1 MLSNLT
7 KQLLLLSAGVVV
19 LGLLY
24 CAPSQKSEIAENNSS
39 EETEESHEGHNH
51 AEGEGHDHEHEGEF
65 EDRLDDSD
73 KTFITGLEKR
83 AEQVADVDTKLN
95 LYDSLIAFSIKRNVP
110 PLVAKF
116 TEEKAKAV
124 PTEVNFMLAGDNFFK
139 AFRLSKLKPKDLV
152 AGAIRNYE
160 KVLKLNP
167 DNLQAQTAIGVASV
181 EGSSQLGIMP
191 MKGIGI
197 LKDVLNKD
205 PKNVDAMTN
214 LGYFAIQS
222 GQFQKAVERF
232 EEVLSI
238 DPQNSEA
245 YIYLT
250 DAYLSQ
256 ENVEKGIETLEKYRS
271 LVEDPIVRKQ
281 VEDYIN
287 DIRNKN

>member
-1 MLSNLT
+1 M
-7 KQLLLLSAGVVV
+7 GVFV

-24 CAPSQKSEIAENNSS
+24 CVPRQESEITEKSNSV
-39 EETEESHEGHNH
+39 ETEESHEGHDH

-65 EDRLDDSD
+65 EDRLNDSD
-73 KTFITGLEKR
+73 KEFIAGLEKR
-83 AEQVADVDTKLN
+83 AKQIADVDTKLN
-95 LYDSLIAFSIKRNVP
+95 LYDSLMTFSIKRNVP
-110 PLVAKF
+110 PLVAKY
-116 TEEKAKAV
+116 TEEKAKVV

-152 AGAIRNYE
+152 EGAIHNYE
-160 KVLKLNP
+160 KVLELNP

-205 PKNVDAMTN
+205 SKNVDAMTN

-222 GQFQKAVERF
+222 GQFEKAVERF
-232 EEVLSI
+232 EEVLFI
-238 DPQNSEA
+238 DPNNAEA

-256 ENVEKGIETLEKYRS
+256 DKVDKGIETLEKYKL
-271 LVEDPIVRKQ
+271 LVDDPIVIKQ

-287 DIRNKN
+287 EIRNKN

>member
-1 MLSNLT
+1 
-7 KQLLLLSAGVVV
+7 
-19 LGLLY
+19 
-24 CAPSQKSEIAENNSS
+24 
-39 EETEESHEGHNH
+39 
-51 AEGEGHDHEHEGEF
+51 
-65 EDRLDDSD
+65 DRLNDSD
-73 KTFITGLEKR
+73 KEFIAGLEKR
-83 AEQVADVDTKLN
+83 AKQIADVDTKLN
-95 LYDSLIAFSIKRNVP
+95 LYDSLMTFSIKRNVP
-110 PLVAKF
+110 PLVAKY
-116 TEEKAKAV
+116 TEEKAKVV

-152 AGAIRNYE
+152 EGAIHNYE
-160 KVLKLNP
+160 KVLELNP

-205 PKNVDAMTN
+205 SKNVDAMTN

-222 GQFQKAVERF
+222 GQFEKAVERF
-232 EEVLSI
+232 EEVLFI
-238 DPQNSEA
+238 DPNNAEA

-256 ENVEKGIETLEKYRS
+256 DKVDKGIETLEKYKL
-271 LVEDPIVRKQ
+271 LVDDPIVIKQ

-287 DIRNKN
+287 EIRNKN

>member
-1 MLSNLT
+1 MSSNFT
-7 KQLLLLSAGVVV
+7 KQLLLILVGVVV
-19 LGLLY
+19 IGLLY
-24 CAPSQKSEIAENNSS
+24 CAPRQVSEIAEKSNSV
-39 EETEESHEGHNH
+39 ETEESH
-51 AEGEGHDHEHEGEF
+51 DHEGEF

-73 KTFITGLEKR
+73 KQFISGLEKL
-83 AEQVADVDTKLN
+83 AEQIADVDTKLN
-95 LYDSLIAFSIKRNVP
+95 LYDSLMTFSIKRNVP
-110 PLVAKF
+110 PLVAKY
-116 TEEKAKAV
+116 TEEKAKVV

-139 AFRLSKLKPKDLV
+139 AFRLSKIKSKDLV

-160 KVLKLNP
+160 KVLELNP

-181 EGSSQLGIMP
+181 EGSSQLGFMP

-197 LKDVLNKD
+197 LKEVLNKD

-222 GQFQKAVERF
+222 GQYEKAVERF
-232 EEVLSI
+232 EEVLKI
-238 DPQNSEA
+238 DPDISEA

-256 ENVEKGIETLEKYRS
+256 DKVDKGIETLEKYKS
-271 LVEDPIVRKQ
+271 LVDDPIVIKQ

-287 DIRNKN
+287 EIRNKN

>member
-1 MLSNLT
+1 MSSSLT
-7 KQLLLLSAGVVV
+7 KQLLLVLAGVVV

-24 CAPSQKSEIAENNSS
+24 CAPDRKSDVAEQTVSS
-39 EETEESHEGHNH
+39 DSEESHEGHDH
-51 AEGEGHDHEHEGEF
+51 AEGEGHDHEHEGEY
-65 EDRLDDSD
+65 DSRLDESD
-73 KTFITGLEKR
+73 KKYIADLEIR
-83 AEQVADVDTKLN
+83 AEKVADLDTKLG
-95 LYDSLIAFSIKRNVP
+95 LYDSLITFSIKKNVP
-110 PLVAKF
+110 PLVAKY
-116 TEEKAKAV
+116 TEEKAKAI

-139 AFRLSKLKPKDLV
+139 AFRLSKVKPKDLV
-152 AGAIRNYE
+152 EGAIRNYE
-160 KVLKLNP
+160 KVLELNP
-167 DNLQAQTAIGVASV
+167 ENLQAQTAIGVASV

-222 GQFQKAVERF
+222 GQFEKAVERF
-232 EEVLSI
+232 EEVLEI
-238 DPQNSEA
+238 DPQNAEA

-256 ENVEKGIETLEKYRS
+256 EKVEKGIETLEKYKS
-271 LVEDPIVRKQ
+271 LIDDPIVIKQ

-287 DIRNKN
+287 DIKNKN

>member
-1 MLSNLT
+1 MSSNFT
-7 KQLLLLSAGVVV
+7 KQLLLILVGVFV

-24 CAPSQKSEIAENNSS
+24 CVPRQESEITEKSNSV
-39 EETEESHEGHNH
+39 ETDESHEGHDH

-65 EDRLDDSD
+65 EDRLNDSD
-73 KTFITGLEKR
+73 KEFIAGLEKR
-83 AEQVADVDTKLN
+83 AKQIADVDTKLN
-95 LYDSLIAFSIKRNVP
+95 LYDSLMTFSIKRNVP
-110 PLVAKF
+110 PLVAKY
-116 TEEKAKAV
+116 TEEKAKVV

-152 AGAIRNYE
+152 EGAIHNYE
-160 KVLKLNP
+160 KVLELNP

-222 GQFQKAVERF
+222 GQFEKAVERF
-232 EEVLSI
+232 EEVLFI
-238 DPQNSEA
+238 DPNNAEA

-256 ENVEKGIETLEKYRS
+256 DKVDKGIETLEKYKL
-271 LVEDPIVRKQ
+271 LVDDPIVIKQ

-287 DIRNKN
+287 EIRNKN